1 LKNIDSIRV
10 VDVSGLTGPTGSS
23 GEQAQGN
30 GNLADQVVQSAMRY
44 RAQAPLIDSIL
55 KEVGLGS
62 GGPAQ
67 LGLAGLLQEGEAGQA
82 KEEKDS

>member
-1 LKNIDSIRV
+1 MTH
-10 VDVSGLTGPTGSS
+10 LTQGPNKG
-23 GEQAQGN
+23 GGGAAWDLWKEQAQGN

-67 LGLAGLLQEGEAGQA
+67 LGLAGLLQEGEAGPA
-82 KEEKDS
+82 KEEKTS